1 MSGSSDDDCYDD
13 DYESDGFG
21 EYDGTYSEVELED
34 DEVVDESESHDDQHS
49 YQLEDINNNGNDSII
64 MDTHLNYWLI
74 CHYS

>member
-1 MSGSSDDDCYDD
+1 MKVMDL
-13 DYESDGFG
+13 ESMMVHIVRW
-21 EYDGTYSEVELED
+21 SLED